1 MRSRQ
6 WKTVRGTTPAATANS
21 EFLETLDQGHPGLI
35 PRPATPQ
42 THQGLEPRIG

>member
-1 MRSRQ
+1 MEDRAWHDTGRHGQ
-6 WKTVRGTTPAATANS
+6 L
-21 EFLETLDQGHPGLI
+21 EFLETLDQAHPGLI